1 MGYLLIDPTT
11 GEPRQT
17 FYSNS
22 AAGNSLNEIKQRRS
36 SAKTTNGSEYILPPE
51 IRAEIVAAAKRGKL
65 QQYLQLRKHSL
76 QAYKRGSIA
85 EGQGTETP
93 CLLTST
99 TGTEPRMHAAVISRN
114 LQQQRARNAGN
125 VPTAG
130 GPPLPYPYVG
140 GPVPKYVNGKPPAFL
155 ARGHVKHIKVK
166 GKKGKKS
173 KKETYDLIVNIDLQ
187 EWQLTNEQV
196 AEYKEVFMLFDK
208 DEDGVLSFPELAV
221 VMKSLGQRPS
231 DEELLKMVQDVSEDP
246 VYHTI
251 EFNEFLQLLSKQQR
265 SGTTRDSLTD
275 AFSIFDKDD
284 DGYIPVHE
292 MREILQSLGDKM
304 TDKELDEMMKA
315 ASSDREG
322 FINYEEFVTVL
333 CGKKRTSPN
342 ATET

>member
-1 MGYLLIDPTT
+1 MG
-11 GEPRQT
+11 G
-17 FYSNS
+17 
-22 AAGNSLNEIKQRRS
+22 AAG
-36 SAKTTNGSEYILPPE
+36 
-51 IRAEIVAAAKRGKL
+51 
-65 QQYLQLRKHSL
+65 
-76 QAYKRGSIA
+76 
-85 EGQGTETP
+85 
-93 CLLTST
+93 
-99 TGTEPRMHAAVISRN
+99 
-114 LQQQRARNAGN
+114 ARLA
-125 VPTAG
+125 
-130 GPPLPYPYVG
+130 
-140 GPVPKYVNGKPPAFL
+140 NGKPVT

-166 GKKGKKS
+166 GKKGKRS

-187 EWQLTNEQV
+187 EWKLTNEQV

-208 DEDGVLSFPELAV
+208 DEDGVLSFPELSV

-322 FINYEEFVTVL
+322 FINYDEFVTVL
-333 CGKKRTSPN
+333 CGKKRASQTT
-342 ATET
+342 ATTETETRNSKKRNSKKKNIPEATSIKGKDKNMVGNDNGGHDTNKNDDDITYKATIGISKLTVESNGNISEEAVAPVMPPNDNESVKLTDIKIQIKEDIHHVVKPEEAAKNTVVIPTTSSPISDER